1 MHPEIHTNKH
11 FLLYNITMMQYML
24 IYNCMCDKTNGNA
37 AVALMHFRLLCGKP
51 HFSNKRMRKSMKMN
65 KKLQFS
71 AVVEVTL
78 FN

>member
-1 MHPEIHTNKH
+1 MHPEIHTNNH
-11 FLLYNITMMQYML
+11 FLLYNYVA
-24 IYNCMCDKTNGNA
+24 IYAYIQLYVHDKTNGNA

>member
-1 MHPEIHTNKH
+1 MHPEIHTNNH
-11 FLLYNITMMQYML
+11 FLLYNYDA
-24 IYNCMCDKTNGNA
+24 IYTYIQLYVHDKTNGNA